1 MNRVNY
7 RIFVKN
13 GMRRKLFDPLASH
26 LHKKEFTI
34 LTGARQTGKS
44 TLLRQLET
52 HCKDQSL
59 PSVFLNLENKDILSI
74 LNEQPLNLLNYLPEV
89 KGRVITFID
98 EIQYLNDPSNFLKLL
113 YDEHVEKIKIVAAG
127 SSAFYMDD
135 HFRDSLTGR
144 KRVFQLLTC
153 SFKEYLQLKGKDELL
168 GEHKRI
174 LSNNKAKT
182 TQLEYLRLEWESYM
196 LYGGYPAVITEPD
209 NREKIE
215 KLKEIRDSFVKRD
228 ILESGV
234 QNETAFYHLFKLLAE
249 QSGCLVNVHE
259 LSTTLRIKNN
269 TIDSYLHILQKCFHL
284 ALVKPFFR
292 NLRKELTK
300 MPKGFL
306 LDTGLRNCLLNNFQQ
321 IPDRLDKGEIWETSY
336 FRWLTDK
343 YGLDAIY
350 YWRTADGNEVD
361 FVLPEIDNPFAI
373 ETKYDE
379 GLIRPNKYKKFT
391 EAYPEIPLHF
401 AWLRPFNEDFFRRLD
416 F

>member
-1 MNRVNY
+1 VQRDS
-7 RIFVKN
+7 FVQ
-13 GMRRKLFDPLASH
+13 LASH
-26 LHKKEFTI
+26 LQKKEFTI

-44 TLLRQLET
+44 TLLRQLEAR
-52 HCKDQSL
+52 CKELSL
-59 PSVFLNLENKDILSI
+59 PCVFLNLENKDVLSI

-89 KGRVITFID
+89 KGRVIAFID

-113 YDEHVEKIKIVAAG
+113 YDEHIEQVKIVATG

-135 HFRDSLTGR
+135 HFRDSLAGR

-153 SFKEYLQLKGKDELL
+153 NFNEYLQLRGKDELL
-168 GEHKRI
+168 QEHKRI
-174 LSNNKAKT
+174 LSNKEAKT
-182 TQLEYLRLEWESYM
+182 TQIEYLRQEWQSYM
-196 LYGGYPAVITEPD
+196 LYGGYPAIITEPD

-234 QNETAFYHLFKLLAE
+234 QNETAFYHLFRILAE

-259 LSTTLRIKNN
+259 LSNTLRISNDTVNN
-269 TIDSYLHILQKCFHL
+269 YLHILRKCFHL

-300 MPKGFL
+300 MPKGVL

-321 IPDRLDKGEIWETSY
+321 IPERMDKGELWETTY
-336 FRWLTDK
+336 FRHLVDK
-343 YGLDAIY
+343 YGWDAIY

-361 FVLPEIDNPFAI
+361 FVLPEVENPFAI
-373 ETKYDE
+373 EAKYDE
-379 GLIRPNKYKKFT
+379 ALIKPNKYKKFT
-391 EAYPEIPLHF
+391 ETYPGIPLHF
-401 AWLRPFNEDFFRRLD
+401 VWLHPFNEDFFRRLD